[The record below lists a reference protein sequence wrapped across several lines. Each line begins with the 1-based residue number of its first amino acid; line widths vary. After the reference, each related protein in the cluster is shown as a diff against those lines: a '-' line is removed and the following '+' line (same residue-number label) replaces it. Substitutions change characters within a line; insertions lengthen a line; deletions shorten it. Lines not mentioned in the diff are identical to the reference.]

1 VSFKLKT
8 IIGIALIEAIL
19 LLILISMTLDYLR
32 TSNYEGL
39 SKRAHTTATLFA
51 TTTKDAVLSYDLA
64 SLEAF
69 VSEVLKNPDLKYARV
84 LGPRLELFASGGD
97 PIALERAF
105 ITDYSVENVND
116 GIFDTSAEIVEA
128 GVVYGRVQ
136 LGLDIAPI
144 LEVISEAQQRSAII
158 GIAEMLL
165 VALFSLILG
174 SYLTGQLKGLQAA
187 AKSISRGDLAVNV
200 PVKGRDEI
208 ADVAKAFNAMAKNLQ
223 NASERRDLA
232 EQELQEL
239 NRSLEVRVEE
249 RTEQLQHKNRELQN
263 ANNEI
268 KAAQAKLLQSEKMA
282 SLGLLAA
289 GIAHEINN
297 PMSFVISNLSS
308 LQKYQE
314 HYDELLTG
322 YRLLSERELSAEN
335 EATLMQ
341 LKAREQQLDMA
352 FIEED
357 VPDLL
362 NDTREGALRVKDIVK
377 GLKEFCHLD
386 QDDSFTL
393 YDVNQCVKTT
403 LKMINNQLK
412 YHCEIQTQLSAVPTT
427 LISVGKINQVL
438 MNILINAGQSIEHE
452 GIISI
457 ATAQVEQRIKIE
469 IKDTGSG
476 IRADKMGK
484 LFDPFYTTKAIGEGT
499 GLGLSISYGIMEEH
513 GGSIEV
519 SSLLNEGSC
528 FTLWLPINT
537 KIASNEKDI

>member
-519 SSLLNEGSC
+519 SSVLNEGSC